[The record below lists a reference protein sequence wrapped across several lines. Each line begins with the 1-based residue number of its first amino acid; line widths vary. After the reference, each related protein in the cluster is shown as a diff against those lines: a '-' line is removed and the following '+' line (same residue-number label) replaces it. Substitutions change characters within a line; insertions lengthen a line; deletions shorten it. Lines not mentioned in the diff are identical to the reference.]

1 MHMACKVND
10 KNVCVFLV
18 FFWVGVGVGCGG
30 IAFGDILFTECD
42 TGLEY
47 MQMVMFHVKY
57 DISL

>member
-10 KNVCVFLV
+10 KYVCVF
-18 FFWVGVGVGCGG
+18 FGVGCGG